1 MVVIS
6 QKALREFW
14 EAHSDAREA
23 LSTWYTFVLEC
34 DWGRHADVVH
44 DFNSADYVA
53 DGRYV
58 FNIRGNKYRLVT
70 RIHFTSRTVF
80 IRFVGTHSQ
89 YDKIN
94 AATI

>member
-1 MVVIS
+1 MI
-6 QKALREFW
+6 R
-14 EAHSDAREA
+14 
-23 LSTWYTFVLEC
+23 
-34 DWGRHADVVH
+34 

-58 FNIRGNKYRLVT
+58 FNIRGNHYRVVA
-70 RIHFTSRTVF
+70 RIHFASRTVF
-80 IRFVGTHSQ
+80 IRFVGTHVQ